1 MKTFKQWLIE
11 KNPEFI
17 TETSRRGFLKAIAGL
32 AATSLLPKISQAT
45 DWKEKGYK
53 EITNDPS
60 WKTNPSHIKS
70 EKQIKVTHEDLLNN
84 VHNYIRN
91 DATDKKL
98 KDKKRDE
105 LVPGK
110 DYRIFE
116 IIPEKILPYLVPSP
130 EKFQKDFQQFIKD
143 KKSANIPENTPTL
156 ASAQLIE
163 PFKIPQIV
171 IFINSKMHGDY
182 SAQGDSQYAGLST
195 ILPPLTYD
203 NKTDSYDRNSNFMG
217 RTLLGR
223 QSIIIPIEKDLKN
236 LDFTNLP
243 NNTKKILAHEI
254 RHGTQINNY
263 GHLHALNIKDEGD
276 NTDRSRQQYN
286 SYLGNPAELGVRIA
300 ALKDNITISK
310 LKNSFDEAINQTTYS
325 IGTLKKPELNFAQKT
340 VWVQEAKKLFDQW
353 LRQSEKTKA
362 IDLLTVYQ
370 AANKLGY
377 STNTMEKIGHDERE
391 RLIKAKLPT
400 SSINAKQKFINSLVL
415 NFIQNFF
422 SIDSQMEELL
432 YIVQEKNARSGTIL
446 STNTFE
452 LYASNQTQDQYT
464 KQMIDYV
471 INNWNYIVHKS
482 FHKEFGIA

>member
-1 MKTFKQWLIE
+1 M
-11 KNPEFI
+11 
-17 TETSRRGFLKAIAGL
+17 
-32 AATSLLPKISQAT
+32 
-45 DWKEKGYK
+45 
-53 EITNDPS
+53 
-60 WKTNPSHIKS
+60 
-70 EKQIKVTHEDLLNN
+70 
-84 VHNYIRN
+84 
-91 DATDKKL
+91 
-98 KDKKRDE
+98 
-105 LVPGK
+105 
-110 DYRIFE
+110 
-116 IIPEKILPYLVPSP
+116 
-130 EKFQKDFQQFIKD
+130 
-143 KKSANIPENTPTL
+143 
-156 ASAQLIE
+156 
-163 PFKIPQIV
+163 
-171 IFINSKMHGDY
+171 
-182 SAQGDSQYAGLST
+182 
-195 ILPPLTYD
+195 
-203 NKTDSYDRNSNFMG
+203 
-217 RTLLGR
+217 
-223 QSIIIPIEKDLKN
+223 
-236 LDFTNLP
+236 
-243 NNTKKILAHEI
+243 
-254 RHGTQINNY
+254 
-263 GHLHALNIKDEGD
+263 
-276 NTDRSRQQYN
+276 
-286 SYLGNPAELGVRIA
+286 ELGVRIA

-340 VWVQEAKKLFDQW
+340 VWVQEAKNLFDQW

-464 KQMIDYV
+464 KQMIDYI